1 MRIDF
6 PYVREESALFGS
18 ILRPIVKVV
27 ISGSYTHWMYV
38 DSGADITM
46 IPLSVGRLIGL
57 RRSKRDKLQRIFG
70 VGRSSVPIIVKRV
83 SMRLGS
89 VDFTARIAWSQV
101 EDVPLLLGRMD
112 VFKEFDVTFK
122 EREGLTSFRSR
133 SKSSR

>member
-1 MRIDF
+1 
-6 PYVREESALFGS
+6 
-18 ILRPIVKVV
+18 
-27 ISGSYTHWMYV
+27 MYV